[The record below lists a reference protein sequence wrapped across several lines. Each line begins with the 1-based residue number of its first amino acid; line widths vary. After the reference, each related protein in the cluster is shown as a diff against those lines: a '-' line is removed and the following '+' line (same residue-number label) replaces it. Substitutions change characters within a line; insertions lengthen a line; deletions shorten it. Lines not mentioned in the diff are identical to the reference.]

1 MIFDIDFF
9 RTPFLIRQKSL
20 PCEHLARDISPAA
33 IFPFLPPQ
41 HKGNCARMDVS
52 VILPVM
58 NEAEN
63 LRVLIPRLIASL
75 DREHLTHE
83 IIVIDGPSTDGT
95 RETAESFG
103 ARVVEEGRRGYA
115 GALETGIAEARG
127 DYLLTLDADQ
137 SHDPDFVIK
146 MWRARTRADIVVAS
160 RYALGGVAYSDFI
173 RRSTSWLL
181 NRVLRRFLSMPVLD
195 ISSGFRLYRRQVFE
209 DLKLTSSNFEVQ
221 EEILVKAYASGFSV
235 VEVPFTY
242 FPRGAGRSHAKL
254 VSFGWKIFSSSLP
267 LWKIRNSL
275 ASADY
280 DERAFYSLI
289 PPQRYWQ
296 RRRHRITVLWARG
309 GGRVLDAGC
318 GSSLIVQSLNN
329 VIGMDSNFAKL
340 RFLRRYEIPLVNAS
354 AFALP
359 FKDSSFDCVVS
370 SQVIEHIRYDESIF
384 SEMCRVL
391 RPGGVLILGTPDYA
405 TIGWRVIEPLYG
417 FLMPGGY
424 KDEHITHYTLA
435 QLTEILNRYG
445 IAIEETA
452 YIARSEL
459 ILRCR
464 KVAPAAGEGRNVA
477 GEASTAA

>member
-1 MIFDIDFF
+1 
-9 RTPFLIRQKSL
+9 
-20 PCEHLARDISPAA
+20 
-33 IFPFLPPQ
+33 
-41 HKGNCARMDVS
+41 MDVS
-52 VILPVM
+52 VILPVV

-63 LRVLIPRLIASL
+63 LSALIPRLIALL
-75 DREHLTHE
+75 DRERLTHE
-83 IIVIDGPSTDGT
+83 IVVVDGGSSDGT
-95 RETAESFG
+95 RETAQALG
-103 ARVVEEGRRGYA
+103 ARVVAERRRGYA

-137 SHDPDFVIK
+137 SHDPDFIVK

-160 RYALGGVAYSDFI
+160 RYALGGVAYSGFV
-173 RRSTSWLL
+173 RRFTSWLL
-181 NRVLRRFLSMPVLD
+181 NVVLRRVLSMPVRDL
-195 ISSGFRLYRRQVFE
+195 SSGYRLYRREVLANLE
-209 DLKLTSSNFEVQ
+209 LTATNFEVL

-254 VSFGWKIFSSSLP
+254 VSFGWKILRSSLP

-275 ASADY
+275 KSADY

-309 GGRVLDAGC
+309 VGRVLDAGC

-329 VIGMDSNFAKL
+329 VIGMDYNYAKL
-340 RFLRRYEIPLVNAS
+340 RFLRRYEIPLVNGS

-359 FKDSSFDCVVS
+359 FKDESFDCVIS
-370 SQVIEHIRYDESIF
+370 SQVIEHIPFDESIF
-384 SEMCRVL
+384 SEIRRVL
-391 RPGGVLILGTPDYA
+391 RSGGRLILGTPDYA
-405 TIGWRVIEPLYG
+405 TIGWRIIEPIYG
-417 FLMPGGY
+417 FLNPGGY
-424 KDEHITHYTLA
+424 KAEHITHYTLDR
-435 QLTEILNRYG
+435 LREILARNG
-445 IAIEETA
+445 IVIEETA

-464 KVAPAAGEGRNVA
+464 KVELEDTARSDVAAVG
-477 GEASTAA
+477 STAA

>member
-1 MIFDIDFF
+1 
-9 RTPFLIRQKSL
+9 
-20 PCEHLARDISPAA
+20 
-33 IFPFLPPQ
+33 
-41 HKGNCARMDVS
+41 MDVS

-63 LRVLIPRLIASL
+63 LRILIPRLIESL
-75 DREHLTHE
+75 DREHISHE
-83 IIVIDGPSTDGT
+83 IVVVDGPSTDGT
-95 RETAESFG
+95 RETAEALG
-103 ARVVEEGRRGYA
+103 ARVVEERKRGYA
-115 GALETGIAEARG
+115 GALETGLAEARG
-127 DYLLTLDADQ
+127 DYILTLDADQ
-137 SHDPDFVIK
+137 SHDPDFVVK

-160 RYALGGVAYSDFI
+160 RYVLGGVAYSDFI

-195 ISSGFRLYRRQVFE
+195 MSSGFRLYRRGVLAE
-209 DLKLTSSNFEVQ
+209 LELTSSNFEVQ

-254 VSFGWKIFSSSLP
+254 ASFGWKIFRSSLP

-329 VIGMDSNFAKL
+329 VIGMDFNYAKL

-359 FKDSSFDCVVS
+359 FKDGSFDCVVS

-391 RPGGVLILGTPDYA
+391 RPGGALIIGTPDYA
-405 TIGWRVIEPLYG
+405 TIGWRIIEPIYG

-452 YIARSEL
+452 YIVRSEL

-464 KVAPAAGEGRNVA
+464 KVGPMESASTDVA
-477 GEASTAA
+477 GVASTAA

>member
-1 MIFDIDFF
+1 
-9 RTPFLIRQKSL
+9 
-20 PCEHLARDISPAA
+20 
-33 IFPFLPPQ
+33 
-41 HKGNCARMDVS
+41 MDMS

-63 LRVLIPRLIASL
+63 LRVLIPRLTALL
-75 DREHLTHE
+75 DRERITHE

-95 RETAESFG
+95 REVARELG
-103 ARVVEEGRRGYA
+103 ARVVEERRRGYA
-115 GALETGIAEARG
+115 GAMETGIAEARG
-127 DYLLTLDADQ
+127 DYVLTLDADQ
-137 SHDPDFVIK
+137 SHDPDFVVK

-160 RYALGGVAYSDFI
+160 RYVLGGVAYSDFI
-173 RRSTSWLL
+173 RRSTSWFL
-181 NRVLRRFLSMPVLD
+181 NQVLRRMLSIPVLD
-195 ISSGFRLYRRQVFE
+195 MSSGYRLYRREVFA
-209 DLKLTSSNFEVQ
+209 DLELTSSNFEVQ

-254 VSFGWKIFSSSLP
+254 FSFGWKIFRSSLS

-275 ASADY
+275 VSADY

-309 GGRVLDAGC
+309 ADRVLDAGC

-329 VIGMDSNFAKL
+329 VVGMDFNYAKL
-340 RFLRRYEIPLVNAS
+340 RFLRRYEIPLVNGS

-359 FKDSSFDCVVS
+359 FKDDSFDCVMS

-384 SEMCRVL
+384 SEMRRVL
-391 RPGGVLILGTPDYA
+391 RTGGTLILGTPDYA
-405 TIGWRVIEPLYG
+405 TIGWRIIEPIYG

-424 KDEHITHYTLA
+424 KDEHITHYTLDS
-435 QLTEILNRYG
+435 LREILARYG
-445 IAIEETA
+445 IVIEETA

-464 KVAPAAGEGRNVA
+464 KAGNEERARDDVAAV
-477 GEASTAA
+477 ASTAA

>member
-1 MIFDIDFF
+1 
-9 RTPFLIRQKSL
+9 
-20 PCEHLARDISPAA
+20 
-33 IFPFLPPQ
+33 
-41 HKGNCARMDVS
+41 MDVS
-52 VILPVM
+52 VILPVV

-63 LRVLIPRLIASL
+63 LSALIPRLIALL
-75 DREHLTHE
+75 DRERLTHE
-83 IIVIDGPSTDGT
+83 IVVVDGASSDGT
-95 RETAESFG
+95 RETAEALG
-103 ARVVEEGRRGYA
+103 ARVVAERRRGYA

-127 DYLLTLDADQ
+127 DYVLTLDADQ
-137 SHDPDFVIK
+137 SHDPDFIVK
-146 MWRARTRADIVVAS
+146 MWRARTRADIVIAS
-160 RYALGGVAYSDFI
+160 RYALGGVAYSGFV
-173 RRSTSWLL
+173 RRFTSWLL
-181 NRVLRRFLSMPVLD
+181 NAVLRRMLSMPVRDL
-195 ISSGFRLYRRQVFE
+195 SSGYRLYRREVLANLE
-209 DLKLTSSNFEVQ
+209 LTATNFEVL

-254 VSFGWKIFSSSLP
+254 VSFGWKILRSSLP

-280 DERAFYSLI
+280 DVRAFYSLI

-309 GGRVLDAGC
+309 AGRVLDAGC

-329 VIGMDSNFAKL
+329 AIGMDYNYAKL
-340 RFLRRYEIPLVNAS
+340 RFLRRHEIPLVNGS

-359 FKDSSFDCVVS
+359 FKDESFDCVIS
-370 SQVIEHIRYDESIF
+370 SQVIEHIPYDESVF

-391 RPGGVLILGTPDYA
+391 RTGGRLILGTPDYA
-405 TIGWRVIEPLYG
+405 TIGWRIIEPIYG

-424 KDEHITHYTLA
+424 KDEHITHYTLER
-435 QLTEILNRYG
+435 LREILARHG

-452 YIARSEL
+452 YIVRSEM

-464 KVAPAAGEGRNVA
+464 KVELEDRARIGVAAV
-477 GEASTAA
+477 ASTAA

>member
-1 MIFDIDFF
+1 
-9 RTPFLIRQKSL
+9 
-20 PCEHLARDISPAA
+20 
-33 IFPFLPPQ
+33 
-41 HKGNCARMDVS
+41 MDVS
-52 VILPVM
+52 VILPVV

-63 LRVLIPRLIASL
+63 LRILIPRLIAL
-75 DREHLTHE
+75 FDRERLSYE
-83 IIVIDGPSTDGT
+83 IVVVDGGSTDGT
-95 RETAESFG
+95 RETAAALG
-103 ARVVEEGRRGYA
+103 ARVVGERRRGFA
-115 GALETGIAEARG
+115 GAMETGIAEARG
-127 DYLLTLDADQ
+127 DYVLTLDADQ
-137 SHDPDFVIK
+137 SHDPDFIVK

-181 NRVLRRFLSMPVLD
+181 NLVLRRILSMPVRD
-195 ISSGFRLYRRQVFE
+195 VSSGYRLYRRE
-209 DLKLTSSNFEVQ
+209 ALANLELTSSNFEVQ

-254 VSFGWKIFSSSLP
+254 ISFGWKIFRSSLS

-309 GGRVLDAGC
+309 AERVLDAGC

-329 VIGMDSNFAKL
+329 VIGMDFNYAKL
-340 RFLRRYEIPLVNAS
+340 RFLRRYEIPLVNGS

-359 FKDSSFDCVVS
+359 FKDGSFDCVIS
-370 SQVIEHIRYDESIF
+370 SQVIEHIRYDESLF
-384 SEMCRVL
+384 SEMRRVL
-391 RPGGVLILGTPDYA
+391 RTGGTLILGTPDYS
-405 TIGWRVIEPLYG
+405 TIGWRVIEPIYG

-424 KDEHITHYTLA
+424 KDEHITHYTLD
-435 QLTEILNRYG
+435 QLREILARYG
-445 IAIEETA
+445 ITIEDVA

-464 KVAPAAGEGRNVA
+464 KDELEVRAGVKVDA
-477 GEASTAA
+477 VASTAV

>member
-1 MIFDIDFF
+1 MDI
-9 RTPFLIRQKSL
+9 
-20 PCEHLARDISPAA
+20 
-33 IFPFLPPQ
+33 
-41 HKGNCARMDVS
+41 S
-52 VILPVM
+52 VILPVV

-63 LRVLIPRLIASL
+63 LRTLIPRLIALL
-75 DREHLTHE
+75 DRERLTHE
-83 IIVIDGPSTDGT
+83 IVVIDGASSDGT
-95 RETAESFG
+95 RETAEALG
-103 ARVVEEGRRGYA
+103 ARVVAERRRGYA
-115 GALETGIAEARG
+115 GAMETGIAEARG

-137 SHDPDFVIK
+137 SHDPDFIVK
-146 MWRARTRADIVVAS
+146 MWRARTRADIVIAS
-160 RYALGGVAYSDFI
+160 RYALGGVAYSGFV

-181 NRVLRRFLSMPVLD
+181 NGLLRRMLSMPVRD
-195 ISSGFRLYRRQVFE
+195 MSSGYRLYRREVLANLE
-209 DLKLTSSNFEVQ
+209 LTATNFEVL

-254 VSFGWKIFSSSLP
+254 VSFGWKILRASLP

-309 GGRVLDAGC
+309 AGRVLDAGC

-329 VIGMDSNFAKL
+329 VIGMDYNYAKL
-340 RFLRRYEIPLVNAS
+340 RFLRRYEIPLVNGS

-359 FKDSSFDCVVS
+359 FKDESFDCVIS
-370 SQVIEHIRYDESIF
+370 SQVIEHIPFDESIF

-391 RPGGVLILGTPDYA
+391 RTGGRLILGTPDYA
-405 TIGWRVIEPLYG
+405 TIGWRIIEPIYG

-424 KDEHITHYTLA
+424 KDEHITHYTLDRLR
-435 QLTEILNRYG
+435 QILARHG
-445 IAIEETA
+445 IVIEETA
-452 YIARSEL
+452 YIVRSEL

-464 KVAPAAGEGRNVA
+464 KVELEARACSDVAAV
-477 GEASTAA
+477 ASTAA

>member
-1 MIFDIDFF
+1 MDI
-9 RTPFLIRQKSL
+9 
-20 PCEHLARDISPAA
+20 
-33 IFPFLPPQ
+33 
-41 HKGNCARMDVS
+41 S
-52 VILPVM
+52 VILPVA

-63 LRVLIPRLIASL
+63 LRTLLPRLTALL
-75 DREHLTHE
+75 DREHITHE
-83 IIVIDGPSTDGT
+83 IVVIDGNSTDGT
-95 RETAESFG
+95 RETAAALG
-103 ARVVEEGRRGYA
+103 ARVVMERRRGYA
-115 GALETGIAEARG
+115 GAMETGIAEARG

-137 SHDPDFVIK
+137 SHDPDFVLK
-146 MWRARTRADIVVAS
+146 MWRARSRADIVVAS

-173 RRSTSWLL
+173 RRSTSWFL
-181 NRVLRRFLSMPVLD
+181 NWMLRRFLSMPVSD
-195 ISSGFRLYRRQVFE
+195 ISSGFRLYRRDVFT

-254 VSFGWKIFSSSLP
+254 FSFGWKIFRSSLP

-280 DERAFYSLI
+280 DERAFYSKI

-296 RRRHRITVLWARG
+296 RRRHRIAVLWARAA
-309 GGRVLDAGC
+309 GRVLDAGC
-318 GSSLIVQSLNN
+318 GSSLIVQSINN
-329 VIGMDSNFAKL
+329 VVGMDFNYAKL
-340 RFLRRYEIPLVNAS
+340 RYLRRYEIPLVNAS

-359 FKDSSFDCVVS
+359 FKDGSFDCVVS

-391 RPGGVLILGTPDYA
+391 RPGGMIILGTPDYA
-405 TIGWRVIEPLYG
+405 TIGWRIIEPVYG

-435 QLTEILNRYG
+435 QLTEILGRHG
-445 IAIEETA
+445 IEIGETA
-452 YIARSEL
+452 YVAGSEL
-459 ILRCR
+459 ILKCR
-464 KVAPAAGEGRNVA
+464 KVERGALAGSGAAAP
-477 GEASTAA
+477 ASTAA

>member
-1 MIFDIDFF
+1 
-9 RTPFLIRQKSL
+9 
-20 PCEHLARDISPAA
+20 
-33 IFPFLPPQ
+33 
-41 HKGNCARMDVS
+41 MDVS
-52 VILPVM
+52 VILPVV

-63 LRVLIPRLIASL
+63 LRTLIPRLSALL
-75 DREHLTHE
+75 DRERLTHE
-83 IIVIDGPSTDGT
+83 IVVIDGPSTDGT
-95 RETAESFG
+95 SETARALG
-103 ARVVEEGRRGYA
+103 ARVVAERRRGYA
-115 GALETGIAEARG
+115 GAMETGIAEARG
-127 DYLLTLDADQ
+127 DYILTLDADQ
-137 SHDPDFVIK
+137 SHDPDFVMK

-160 RYALGGVAYSDFI
+160 RYALGGVAYSDFV

-181 NRVLRRFLSMPVLD
+181 NLVLRRMLSMPVRD
-195 ISSGFRLYRRQVFE
+195 ISSGYRLYRRE
-209 DLKLTSSNFEVQ
+209 ALANLKLTSTNFEVQ

-242 FPRGAGRSHAKL
+242 FPRGAGRSHAKIA
-254 VSFGWKIFSSSLP
+254 SFGWKILRSSIP

-309 GGRVLDAGC
+309 ADRVLDAGC

-329 VIGMDSNFAKL
+329 VIGMDFNYAKL
-340 RFLRRYEIPLVNAS
+340 RFLRRYEIPLVNGS

-359 FKDSSFDCVVS
+359 FKDGSFDCVMS
-370 SQVIEHIRYDESIF
+370 SQVIEHIRFDESIF
-384 SEMCRVL
+384 TEMCRVL
-391 RPGGVLILGTPDYA
+391 RPGGRLILGTPDYA
-405 TIGWRVIEPLYG
+405 TIGWRIIEPIYG

-424 KDEHITHYTLA
+424 KDQHITHYTLG
-435 QLTEILNRYG
+435 LLREILARHG

-464 KVAPAAGEGRNVA
+464 KLKPEERPPIDAAAP
-477 GEASTAA
+477 ASTAA

>member
-1 MIFDIDFF
+1 
-9 RTPFLIRQKSL
+9 
-20 PCEHLARDISPAA
+20 
-33 IFPFLPPQ
+33 
-41 HKGNCARMDVS
+41 MDVS
-52 VILPVM
+52 VILPVV

-63 LRVLIPRLIASL
+63 LRTLIPRLIALL
-75 DREHLTHE
+75 DRERLTHE
-83 IIVIDGPSTDGT
+83 IVVIDGASTDGT
-95 RETAESFG
+95 REAAQALG
-103 ARVVEEGRRGYA
+103 ARVVAERRRGYA
-115 GALETGIAEARG
+115 GAMETGIAEARG

-137 SHDPDFVIK
+137 SHDPDFIVK
-146 MWRARTRADIVVAS
+146 MWRARTRADIVIAS
-160 RYALGGVAYSDFI
+160 RYALGGVAYSGFV
-173 RRSTSWLL
+173 RRFTSWLL
-181 NRVLRRFLSMPVLD
+181 NGLLRRMLSMPVRD
-195 ISSGFRLYRRQVFE
+195 ISSGYRLYRRE
-209 DLKLTSSNFEVQ
+209 ALANLELTATNFEVL

-254 VSFGWKIFSSSLP
+254 ASFGWKILRASLP

-309 GGRVLDAGC
+309 AARVLDAGC

-329 VIGMDSNFAKL
+329 VIGMDYNYAKL
-340 RFLRRYEIPLVNAS
+340 RFLRRCEFPLVNGS

-359 FKDSSFDCVVS
+359 FKDESFDCVIS
-370 SQVIEHIRYDESIF
+370 SQVIEHIPFNESIF

-391 RPGGVLILGTPDYA
+391 RTGGRLILGTPDYA
-405 TIGWRVIEPLYG
+405 TIGWRIIEPICG

-424 KDEHITHYTLA
+424 KVEHITHYTLSR
-435 QLTEILNRYG
+435 LREILARYG
-445 IAIEETA
+445 IVIEETA
-452 YIARSEL
+452 YIMRSEL

-464 KVAPAAGEGRNVA
+464 KVEREARACSDVAAV
-477 GEASTAA
+477 ASTAA